1 LITGLDPRKRPGSAH
16 RRRHVESQ
24 RIWLARRHAPL
35 ALGGRERARIARV
48 ERRAIGIARPG
59 RMHLALGDEA
69 RDLAAAL
76 EARIDKSLKP
86 RERRAVIVEKPALA
100 AHGLLPGDAEPR
112 QVFID
117 RRFVLRPA
125 ARRVDIL

>member
-1 LITGLDPRKRPGSAH
+1 
-16 RRRHVESQ
+16 
-24 RIWLARRHAPL
+24 
-35 ALGGRERARIARV
+35 
-48 ERRAIGIARPG
+48 
-59 RMHLALGDEA
+59 MHLALGDEA

-86 RERRAVIVEKPALA
+86 RERRAVIVEMRALA

-125 ARRVDIL
+125 ARRVDILDAQQEPAAGRARPLQTDERREGLPSLPLALRA